1 MHLCTH
7 IPMRWMKAFDSQRY
21 TNLLSTI
28 GDSMHVHCTTGV
40 STIVKRRRDR
50 KQIVPLEQSDKLF
63 RHLYY
68 GRRVRMQYIV
78 SLLPL
83 LACPVGMGLIMWLM
97 MRGSKHQTPGQLDH
111 MPEETYGQPGAVVE
125 PPTIA
130 KSLKRAATFNL
141 LGRCLNWRV
150 VAGLAVVGVIV
161 LVVAPQFLWAAL
173 PLLIVAACPLSMLF
187 MMRGMAA
194 SRSQASSQ
202 PSLMQGDSLPA
213 YNLACRTSRQNRKPS
228 PGKLPRSKARRSRS
242 SLRPGQLR
250 VPLMSGT

>member
-1 MHLCTH
+1 
-7 IPMRWMKAFDSQRY
+7 
-21 TNLLSTI
+21 
-28 GDSMHVHCTTGV
+28 
-40 STIVKRRRDR
+40 
-50 KQIVPLEQSDKLF
+50 
-63 RHLYY
+63 
-68 GRRVRMQYIV
+68 MQYIV

-213 YNLACRTSRQNRKPS
+213 GGLTHDEHLAKLQTRLSNVQAESEAIARQIAEIESPEIPVISEAGSVARAADERNL
-228 PGKLPRSKARRSRS
+228 RRSAERRS
-242 SLRPGQLR
+242 
-250 VPLMSGT
+250 

>member
-1 MHLCTH
+1 
-7 IPMRWMKAFDSQRY
+7 
-21 TNLLSTI
+21 
-28 GDSMHVHCTTGV
+28 
-40 STIVKRRRDR
+40 
-50 KQIVPLEQSDKLF
+50 
-63 RHLYY
+63 
-68 GRRVRMQYIV
+68 MQYIV

-150 VAGLAVVGVIV
+150 VAGLAAVGVIV

-213 YNLACRTSRQNRKPS
+213 GSLSRDERLTELQSRLSNVQAESEVIARQIAEIESQEVPVISQAESYQIRMNAIHLTNATDLRSQFEYTVTNRI
-228 PGKLPRSKARRSRS
+228 
-242 SLRPGQLR
+242 
-250 VPLMSGT
+250 

>member
-1 MHLCTH
+1 
-7 IPMRWMKAFDSQRY
+7 
-21 TNLLSTI
+21 
-28 GDSMHVHCTTGV
+28 
-40 STIVKRRRDR
+40 
-50 KQIVPLEQSDKLF
+50 
-63 RHLYY
+63 
-68 GRRVRMQYIV
+68 MQYIV

-213 YNLACRTSRQNRKPS
+213 ESLSRDERLAELQSRLSNVQAESEAIARQIAEIESPEIPVISEAGSVARAADERNL
-228 PGKLPRSKARRSRS
+228 RRSAERRS
-242 SLRPGQLR
+242 
-250 VPLMSGT
+250 